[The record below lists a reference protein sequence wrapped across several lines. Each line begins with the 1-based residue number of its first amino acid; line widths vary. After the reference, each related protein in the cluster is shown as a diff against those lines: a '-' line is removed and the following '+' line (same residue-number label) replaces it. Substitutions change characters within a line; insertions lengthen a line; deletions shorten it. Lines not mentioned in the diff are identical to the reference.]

1 MRVLSSAAAAAAFV
15 VFAAAPALAGPMGC
29 GSRAPA
35 IVAHEATTPV
45 AKRAPVVSE
54 VIVTP
59 GVATVA
65 GIRPAPVAPPAL
77 YVIEGETVRSG
88 S

>member
-15 VFAAAPALAGPMGC
+15 VFAAAPALAGPLGC
-29 GSRAPA
+29 GSRGPA
-35 IVAHEATTPV
+35 IIAHEATTP
-45 AKRAPVVSE
+45 AKPAPVVTE

>member
-1 MRVLSSAAAAAAFV
+1 MRSILSAAAAAAVV
-15 VFAAAPALAGPMGC
+15 VFAAAPALADMGC

-35 IVAHEATTPV
+35 IIAHETKTPI
-45 AKRAPVVSE
+45 KRAPVVTE

-77 YVIEGETVRSG
+77 YVIEGDAVRSG